1 MSLRTVAEFAKVR
14 GVRLA
19 ARDKERIRVWLK
31 DGVGKLNDSSIP
43 QNTASTRLSAAYDAV
58 LSAALAVI
66 NAQGYRVDSSEG
78 HHMIAIEILASSLGY
93 SKLQHEELQ
102 VVRESRNQRYDGL
115 PPNEHQVFEARAWAE
130 RVLKDVG
137 QWFLDNQPQLLRS

>member
-1 MSLRTVAEFAKVR
+1 
-14 GVRLA
+14 
-19 ARDKERIRVWLK
+19 
-31 DGVGKLNDSSIP
+31 LNDSGIS

-58 LSAALAVI
+58 LSAALAVV
-66 NAQGYRVDSSEG
+66 NTQGRVDSSEG

-115 PPNEHQVFEARAWAE
+115 PPNENQIVEARAWAE
-130 RVLKDVG
+130 RVLEDVG
-137 QWFLDNQPQLLRS
+137 QWFTENPPQLLRA